1 MNEKDQPTP
10 EQLLKLLDLQ
20 METSRRARDTRKDSR
35 ASMRILS
42 IAIIIVVAFVALWL
56 LMMMLEEMR
65 PPKEAAPVPTET
77 R

>member
-10 EQLLKLLDLQ
+10 EQLLKLLDVQ
-20 METSRRARDTRKDSR
+20 MEASRRARDTRKESR

-42 IAIIIVVAFVALWL
+42 IGIIVVVAFVALWL

-65 PPKEAAPVPTET
+65 PAKGVAPVPTET

>member
-10 EQLLKLLDLQ
+10 EQLLKLLDMQ
-20 METSRRARDTRKDSR
+20 MEASRRARSTGKESR

-42 IAIIIVVAFVALWL
+42 IGIIVAVGFVALWF

-65 PPKEAAPVPTET
+65 PPKSPVPVPTET